1 MKTLLR
7 PLAVVAL
14 MQAPSN
20 GVLLGCD
27 AGPGTSAPL
36 LPERAP
42 IEVFSWGG
50 LQDSL
55 VAEHEKRYPQDSI
68 IHANAQLSDTARRV
82 LRKRLTEGDPP
93 DSFQAN
99 AGADLMQWVLV
110 NGIDARES
118 RLRPLDDLPGMMAW
132 KAAWPDALR
141 AAISHNG
148 HVYAVPANVH
158 RLNTIFFN
166 PAVLH
171 ENGARPP
178 ERVEDLFA
186 LGDALA
192 RRGIPLLAVGS
203 KDPWTLCVMI
213 IESLLIAQHGPEF
226 YESYFGGRLEA
237 DDPRLQQTLA
247 TALRLLHYAN
257 ADRENLHW
265 EEAARMVFD
274 GRAAMTVMG
283 DWART
288 LFDGPELE
296 ARYREAA
303 FPGTE
308 AVFVF
313 ACNTFPLPL
322 GAKNQA
328 GARRLLES
336 IGSLEGQAAIG
347 RSKTS
352 IPARLDV
359 PVEDASQAEKQALWR
374 SGRLVLAQSGLV
386 PTSFSHDFNEALAA
400 MDREQRVSPVVH
412 TLRARYMLLGR

>member
-1 MKTLLR
+1 MKALLQR
-7 PLAVVAL
+7 LAIFAL
-14 MQAPSN
+14 MQAASSPA
-20 GVLLGCD
+20 LLGCD
-27 AGPGTSAPL
+27 TESGTSAAS

-82 LRKRLTEGDPP
+82 LRKRLMEGDPP

-118 RLRPLDDLPGMMAW
+118 RLRPLDDLPAMADW
-132 KAAWPDALR
+132 KATWPDMLR
-141 AAISHNG
+141 TAISHNG

-158 RLNTIFFN
+158 RLNTVFFN
-166 PAVLH
+166 PTVLR
-171 ENGARPP
+171 EVGALPP
-178 ERVEDLFA
+178 ARVEDLFV

-203 KDPWTLCVMI
+203 KDPWTLSVII
-213 IESLLIAQHGPEF
+213 IESLLIAQHGAEF

-237 DDPRLQQTLA
+237 DEPRLQQTLA
-247 TALRLLHYAN
+247 TALRLLRYAN
-257 ADRENLHW
+257 ADRESLHW
-265 EEAARMVFD
+265 EEAARMVYD

-288 LFDGPELE
+288 LFEGPELD

-322 GAKNQA
+322 GAKNEA

-336 IGSLEGQAAIG
+336 IGSLEAQAAIG

-359 PVEDASQAEKQALWR
+359 RVDDALQAKKQELWR

-386 PTSFSHDFNEALAA
+386 PMSFSNDLNEALAA
-400 MDREQRVSPVVH
+400 MDREQRASPVVH
-412 TLRARYMLLGR
+412 TMRARYMLLGR